1 MLLRAERPPWME
13 RPSLIAQIGK
23 GLLILVITI
32 VMVFPFL
39 YVLSVSFSSAT
50 DAARGGVVLFPR
62 NPSLEAYR
70 TVFESGIVVRSLL
83 VSIGITLGGTL
94 LNMIMTVT
102 MAYGL
107 SRPSVRGSRFVLF
120 IVLFTI
126 LFWPGLIPSFL
137 VVKELGLLNT
147 YASLILPGAIS
158 AFNLIILR
166 NFFMSLPHDLI
177 DSARIDGA
185 NDWQVLRHI
194 MLPLSGA
201 VLAVV
206 ALFYGVG
213 HWNEFFGAVL
223 YLNDPAKWPVQ
234 LVLRQYVLLST
245 PIAETVIDPMRP
257 PPPAQTIQMAVL
269 VVATVPILL
278 VYPFLQKYFTK
289 GVLSGAIKG

>member
-1 MLLRAERPPWME
+1 MFRVERPAWME
-13 RPSLIAQIGK
+13 RPSLLSQLGK
-23 GLLILVITI
+23 AILLVLITI
-32 VMVFPFL
+32 LMVLPFI
-39 YVLSVSFSSAT
+39 YVLAVSFSSAQ
-50 DAARGGVVLFPR
+50 DAARGGVMVFPR

-70 TVFESGIVVRSLL
+70 TVFESGIVVRSLV
-83 VSIGITLGGTL
+83 VSIGVTAAGTF
-94 LNMIMTVT
+94 LNMVLTVT

-107 SRPSVRGSRFVLF
+107 SRPSVRGSRLVLF
-120 IVLFTI
+120 LVLFTM

-137 VVKELGLLNT
+137 VVKSLGLLNT
-147 YASLILPGAIS
+147 YASLILPGAIA

-166 NFFMSLPHDLI
+166 NFFMSLPQDLI

-194 MLPLSGA
+194 TLPLSGA

-213 HWNEFFGAVL
+213 HWNEFFSAVL
-223 YLNDPAKWPVQ
+223 YLNDASKWPVQ
-234 LVLRQYVLLST
+234 LVLRQYVLMST

-289 GVLSGAIKG
+289 GVLTGAIKG